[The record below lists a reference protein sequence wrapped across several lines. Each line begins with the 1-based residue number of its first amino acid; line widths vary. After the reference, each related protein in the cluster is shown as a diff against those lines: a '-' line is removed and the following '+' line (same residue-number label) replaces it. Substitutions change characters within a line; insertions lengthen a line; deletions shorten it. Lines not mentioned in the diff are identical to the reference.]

1 MQPASYANLPVTQP
15 APSGSTVCLVLLVT
29 VCVGCAITGSTA
41 SLSTITLDSS
51 AGFSYTLDCHDST
64 IDLADRG
71 LGSCDIL
78 VLVAWLSG
86 RRKSLGSLTNVDIQ
100 GNLLGADGADPLI
113 DVIEEVRITSVTSFR
128 SQRTGIKALSASF
141 LSTWTKLNRKLAG
154 QLLMQEAAGVSD
166 IVFAGQHNH
175 PIIDAFILMNAKK
188 IPRGESSAIFIEY
201 LTGKV
206 VDAGDYT
213 TTLAV
218 RENNA
223 RFGSRFGSRFDAR
236 FDVLLFNQHVAAQY
250 GRRELV
256 ERLAKHKNT

>member
-1 MQPASYANLPVTQP
+1 ML
-15 APSGSTVCLVLLVT
+15 
-29 VCVGCAITGSTA
+29 TGSTA

-86 RRKSLGSLTNVDIQ
+86 RRKWLGSLTNVDIQ

-141 LSTWTKLNRKLAG
+141 LLTWTKLNRKLAG

-175 PIIDAFILMNAKK
+175 PVSSTRNA
-188 IPRGESSAIFIEY
+188 IC
-201 LTGKV
+201 
-206 VDAGDYT
+206 
-213 TTLAV
+213 
-218 RENNA
+218 
-223 RFGSRFGSRFDAR
+223 
-236 FDVLLFNQHVAAQY
+236 
-250 GRRELV
+250 RR
-256 ERLAKHKNT
+256 RC